1 MNVKHKLLIG
11 DENFKKL
18 VNGEEITLFS
28 RVNNDTVH
36 LILQDIGTD
45 RMFGHIYN
53 AGIKAKNRDKVSKQW
68 NEITKAHAENQ
79 NDT

>member
-53 AGIKAKNRDKVSKQW
+53 AGIKRNRDKVSKQW